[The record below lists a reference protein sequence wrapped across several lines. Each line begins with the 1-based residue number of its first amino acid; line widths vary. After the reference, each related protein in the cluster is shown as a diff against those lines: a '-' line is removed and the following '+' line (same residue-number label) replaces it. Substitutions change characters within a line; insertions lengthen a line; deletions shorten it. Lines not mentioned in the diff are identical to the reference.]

1 MDKKNDEEFKQQTT
15 KYFDLLPNHYISLFL
30 IELNQLIMYRCVCL
44 SLTFPL
50 SSFPLT
56 FRTRNF
62 VTGYNQTSKH
72 SIVKFDSFEFIKYYI
87 TCLINFT
94 LEYRILYFNYGFR
107 IFLIYDSGWKNYLDT
122 IVPIPKKKR
131 GKVSV
136 ITSSTYWLVAWTVLL
151 NVSVTKWKQSIP
163 ENIDKDTSQKQND
176 RKNRHRCVRRALQ
189 TEKLYLK
196 LYSYCIEHN
205 AVTTVKMYLQSR
217 IKHR

>member
-15 KYFDLLPNHYISLFL
+15 KYFDLLPSHYISLFP
-30 IELNQLIMYRCVCL
+30 IELIMYRCVCL

-107 IFLIYDSGWKNYLDT
+107 IFLIYDSG
-122 IVPIPKKKR
+122 
-131 GKVSV
+131 
-136 ITSSTYWLVAWTVLL
+136 
-151 NVSVTKWKQSIP
+151 
-163 ENIDKDTSQKQND
+163 
-176 RKNRHRCVRRALQ
+176 
-189 TEKLYLK
+189 
-196 LYSYCIEHN
+196 
-205 AVTTVKMYLQSR
+205 
-217 IKHR
+217 

>member
-1 MDKKNDEEFKQQTT
+1 MNKKNDEEFKQQTT
-15 KYFDLLPNHYISLFL
+15 KYFDLLSNHYISLFP
-30 IELNQLIMYRCVCL
+30 IELNKLIMYRCVCL

-107 IFLIYDSGWKNYLDT
+107 IFLIYDSG
-122 IVPIPKKKR
+122 
-131 GKVSV
+131 
-136 ITSSTYWLVAWTVLL
+136 
-151 NVSVTKWKQSIP
+151 
-163 ENIDKDTSQKQND
+163 
-176 RKNRHRCVRRALQ
+176 
-189 TEKLYLK
+189 
-196 LYSYCIEHN
+196 
-205 AVTTVKMYLQSR
+205 
-217 IKHR
+217 

>member
-1 MDKKNDEEFKQQTT
+1 MDLREQCKLVALQVHDVFIEDTLYVLTTYYLEIDKKNDEEFKQQTT
-15 KYFDLLPNHYISLFL
+15 KYFDLLPNHYISLFP
-30 IELNQLIMYRCVCL
+30 IELIMYRCVCL

-107 IFLIYDSGWKNYLDT
+107 IFLIYDSG
-122 IVPIPKKKR
+122 
-131 GKVSV
+131 
-136 ITSSTYWLVAWTVLL
+136 
-151 NVSVTKWKQSIP
+151 
-163 ENIDKDTSQKQND
+163 
-176 RKNRHRCVRRALQ
+176 
-189 TEKLYLK
+189 
-196 LYSYCIEHN
+196 
-205 AVTTVKMYLQSR
+205 
-217 IKHR
+217 